1 MKQTKISEHCSLP
14 NSVRNK
20 YFHKVVIIIS
30 TTYSL
35 LARSSYIKGDV
46 KFPFIWCS
54 SKDGISIETLH
65 IAWYS
70 GCMISEAYSLKGFM
84 NPLWYQMYM
93 IHNLSYSNVYPKK
106 TLSKETPICLLPTS
120 DLNLWPP
127 ACFTKDAT

>member
-65 IAWYS
+65 IA
-70 GCMISEAYSLKGFM
+70 
-84 NPLWYQMYM
+84 
-93 IHNLSYSNVYPKK
+93 
-106 TLSKETPICLLPTS
+106 
-120 DLNLWPP
+120 
-127 ACFTKDAT
+127 